1 MNITTLIK
9 EAMNSITSNKVRSFL
24 TMLGIFIG
32 VGAVIAM
39 MSVGQGAQN
48 SITDSLSTLGT
59 QTLYLTPGNYTENV
73 RNAQNLTND
82 DVEAISRLD
91 CVDIAA
97 PVVSSQSYTIS
108 QSNGKTANATVT
120 GVVPGYRT
128 VGNYELQLG
137 SFITQDNND
146 NKEMV
151 AVIGTEINE
160 SLFGAKNSSSVG
172 ETIRIMGQPY
182 RVIGV
187 LEEKGSST
195 MGTSQDRNV
204 FIPLST
210 AQSRLMTRQKNTVS
224 QVSILIKSE
233 YTLEDAQKQIESL
246 LQERH
251 GIFEGNPNDFTV
263 MNVQEIL
270 NAVSTIM
277 STFTLFLGGVAAIS
291 LLVGGNGIMN
301 VMLVTVSERTR
312 EIGLRKALG
321 AKKGDILAQFLFR
334 GEDIDKRVSVLSG
347 GERARLGMAKL
358 MLQSHNLLALDEPTN
373 HMDIKSKDI
382 LKQALKAYD
391 GTLVIVSHDRD
402 FLDGLVDKL
411 YEFRDGQVREFLG
424 GVSDFL
430 AKRRLESLQELERSF
445 AGGSSNSSLRPS
457 GKPDPSRKR
466 VPPVTATGGY
476 DCEMGSTPSGVR
488 ESYEQMRTRSKEEKK
503 RRNRVEYLEKEI
515 EKLEA
520 RMKAIE
526 AVLSAPKDDDDI
538 MELTREYLE
547 CKRDLDA
554 KTDEWCE
561 LID

>member
-291 LLVGGNGIMN
+291 LLVGGIGIMN
-301 VMLVTVSERTR
+301 IMLVTVSERTR

-321 AKKGDILAQFLFR
+321 AKKGDILAQFLV
-334 GEDIDKRVSVLSG
+334 ESSVLSLVG
-347 GERARLGMAKL
+347 GLLG
-358 MLQSHNLLALDEPTN
+358 
-373 HMDIKSKDI
+373 I
-382 LKQALKAYD
+382 
-391 GTLVIVSHDRD
+391 G
-402 FLDGLVDKL
+402 FGL
-411 YEFRDGQVREFLG
+411 
-424 GVSDFL
+424 FL
-430 AKRRLESLQELERSF
+430 ACGIARIASMTGTELHVTVNPVIILGATLFSIAVGLFFGVYPANKASNLEPVIALRS
-445 AGGSSNSSLRPS
+445 
-457 GKPDPSRKR
+457 
-466 VPPVTATGGY
+466 
-476 DCEMGSTPSGVR
+476 E
-488 ESYEQMRTRSKEEKK
+488 
-503 RRNRVEYLEKEI
+503 
-515 EKLEA
+515 
-520 RMKAIE
+520 
-526 AVLSAPKDDDDI
+526 
-538 MELTREYLE
+538 
-547 CKRDLDA
+547 
-554 KTDEWCE
+554 
-561 LID
+561 

>member
-108 QSNGKTANATVT
+108 QSNGKTASATVT
-120 GVVPGYRT
+120 GVIPGYRT

-137 SFITQDNND
+137 SFITQDNID

-291 LLVGGNGIMN
+291 LLVGGIGIMN
-301 VMLVTVSERTR
+301 IMLVTVSERTR

-321 AKKGDILAQFLFR
+321 AKKGDILAQFLV
-334 GEDIDKRVSVLSG
+334 ESSVLSLVG
-347 GERARLGMAKL
+347 GLLG
-358 MLQSHNLLALDEPTN
+358 
-373 HMDIKSKDI
+373 I
-382 LKQALKAYD
+382 
-391 GTLVIVSHDRD
+391 G
-402 FLDGLVDKL
+402 FGL
-411 YEFRDGQVREFLG
+411 
-424 GVSDFL
+424 FL
-430 AKRRLESLQELERSF
+430 AFGIARIASMTGTELHVTVNPVIILGATLFSIAVGLFFGVYPANKASNLEPVIALRS
-445 AGGSSNSSLRPS
+445 
-457 GKPDPSRKR
+457 
-466 VPPVTATGGY
+466 
-476 DCEMGSTPSGVR
+476 E
-488 ESYEQMRTRSKEEKK
+488 
-503 RRNRVEYLEKEI
+503 
-515 EKLEA
+515 
-520 RMKAIE
+520 
-526 AVLSAPKDDDDI
+526 
-538 MELTREYLE
+538 
-547 CKRDLDA
+547 
-554 KTDEWCE
+554 
-561 LID
+561 